1 MFKAKY
7 IINDGMTP
15 VVFPE
20 TLTHADV
27 AFQLFGGGK
36 HITGAGFVH
45 IYGDAYQC
53 YGESVSLKVKSNGEA
68 DSKILN
74 RYLGG
79 YNAQDL

>member
-7 IINDGMTP
+7 IIINGMTP

-27 AFQLFGGGK
+27 KFALAPGGEC
-36 HITGAGFVH
+36 TGAGFVH
-45 IYGDAYQC
+45 INEDAYHC
-53 YGESVSLKVKSNGEA
+53 YGESVSLQVKSNGPE

-79 YNAQDL
+79 QGDW